1 MFLTAIWMEQL
12 QETVPTEGG
21 LLFCVCIGAHTAHHV
36 GLKTTWGNW
45 VSSSAMWDP
54 EIEPRYLLSHLCS
67 LAGTLDRDADHML
80 TSGKAALCDA
90 TTFYELTLS
99 FRVSKHI
106 LEHFR
111 TTQQDMFYKMYTR
124 KPVFKVFTD
133 EERYCDLWW
142 KVGYILN
149 K

>member
-1 MFLTAIWMEQL
+1 
-12 QETVPTEGG
+12 
-21 LLFCVCIGAHTAHHV
+21 
-36 GLKTTWGNW
+36 
-45 VSSSAMWDP
+45 MWDP

-133 EERYCDLWW
+133 EERYCDL
-142 KVGYILN
+142 
-149 K
+149 